1 MENIL
6 NQIVLHKKKEL
17 AQHKKLIPYNKFLSL
32 NRTRDFYSLKS
43 ALERE
48 DSNGIIAEFK
58 RRSPSKGWIH
68 EIANPLDIVPEYQ
81 KAGANA
87 CSILTDQNFFGGT
100 IDDIKSVADTI
111 ELPILRKDFIIDEYQ
126 ILEAAVAG
134 ADVILLIAACLAP
147 ERCFQLAEY
156 ATKSGLEVL
165 LEVHNEF
172 ELNCLNDSVTLVGVN
187 NRNLKTFHT
196 TINTSIELSEK
207 IPQQFLKISESGISD
222 PEDII
227 RLRFY
232 GYSGFLIGE
241 SFMKTQNAG
250 IACKEF
256 VEHLNQYSHED

>member
-6 NQIVLHKKKEL
+6 NQIVLHKKKEVA
-17 AQHKKLIPYNKFLSL
+17 AQKKLLTYNKLLSL
-32 NRTRDFYSLKS
+32 NRTRDFYSLKK
-43 ALERE
+43 ALERKE
-48 DSNGIIAEFK
+48 SNGIIAEFK

-68 EIANPLDIVPEYQ
+68 EFAKPIEIIPEYQ

-87 CSILTDQNFFGGT
+87 CSILTDKHFFGG
-100 IDDIKSVADTI
+100 ILDDIKSVADSI
-111 ELPILRKDFIIDEYQ
+111 NIPILRKDFIIDEYQ
-126 ILEAAVAG
+126 ILEASIAG
-134 ADVILLIAACLAP
+134 ADVILLIAACLGP

-156 ATKSGLEVL
+156 ASKSGLEVL

-196 TINTSIELSEK
+196 SINTSIELSEK

-227 RLRFY
+227 
-232 GYSGFLIGE
+232 
-241 SFMKTQNAG
+241 
-250 IACKEF
+250 
-256 VEHLNQYSHED
+256 